1 MKKLLW
7 ITCMVF
13 MVTASMTVT
22 AAAGLS
28 SDYLTEQGHEYM
40 AVEDETL
47 PESRIDKRDV
57 EEYLFVSYNMYITP
71 VPMRM
76 PVTSGV
82 VGWNGAAWTLYS
94 DGTLEV
100 GGGGI
105 SNWFVWS
112 DGWITSI
119 SPWDSYRYDINKII
133 FTRPIFGGTYLHA
146 LFANLAGVTT
156 IEGLNYFNTRNVTE
170 MWEMFSGA
178 SGLTSLD
185 LSSFNTSNVTYM
197 DMMFWGASSITSL
210 DLSSFDT
217 RSVSG
222 MSYMFWGMTSLRQL
236 TLGTHFEFIE
246 DDWGNAGLPEVPNNA
261 IYTGY
266 WQNVGSGTTT
276 NPQGSFVFT
285 SAELMANYNGATM
298 ADTWVWQRRSQ
309 VPPAELKNGWYLSDG
324 NMVFYRE
331 GFRVGQDQ
339 AGSNGKYF
347 AQNLVTPYGTAD
359 FLFDNQGYLLTGLRS
374 YGGEW
379 HYFHTTHGSR
389 LLSGVN
395 DWWGWQLAPGQ
406 LRYLHADG
414 TWAEDELMTITWD
427 CNYGGLSQAM
437 YLFDGSGFVVTDF
450 DFDLGNGLS
459 VYSAFGEW
467 HVMATY
473 SFNRIANF
481 NVANGGGWIQP
492 NPGVLRYLLPDGTYV
507 TGPAVVVNGHT
518 TIPAHLFDTAWTTIS
533 GHEFLFCVNG
543 YLQFGWVYV
552 DGVRVA
558 FINASGVRTP

>member
-1 MKKLLW
+1 
-7 ITCMVF
+7 MVF
-13 MVTASMTVT
+13 MATAFMTVT
-22 AAAGLS
+22 VAADSS
-28 SDYLTEQGHEYM
+28 SDYSTEQGYEYI
-40 AVEDETL
+40 AIEDETL
-47 PESRIDKRDV
+47 PESKVDKQDA
-57 EEYLFVSYNMYITP
+57 EEYLLGGYNMYITP
-71 VPMRM
+71 VPMRT
-76 PVTSGV
+76 VIASGT
-82 VGWNGAAWTLYS
+82 VGSAPYTLYS

-100 GGGGI
+100 GSGLIMSWLFWWGD
-105 SNWFVWS
+105 WP
-112 DGWITSI
+112 T
-119 SPWDSYRYDINKII
+119 SPWDDYKYDINKII
-133 FTRPIFGGTYLHA
+133 FTRPTIGVLSLNS
-146 LFANLAGVTT
+146 LFANLAGITT
-156 IEGLNYFNTRNVTE
+156 IEGLNYFDTRDVTQ

-185 LSSFNTSNVTYM
+185 LSSWDTSNVETM
-197 DMMFWGASSITSL
+197 SNMFSNMNSLIDL
-210 DLSSFDT
+210 DLSGWDT
-217 RSVSG
+217 RNVTS
-222 MSYMFWGMTSLRQL
+222 MSYMFWGTTSLRQL
-236 TLGTHFEFIE
+236 TLGTRFEFFE
-246 DDWGNAGLPEVPNNA
+246 DDWGNAGLPAVPNNA
-261 IYTGY
+261 TYTGY
-266 WQNVGSGTTT
+266 WQNVGDGTTT
-276 NPQGSFVFT
+276 NPQGRFVFT

-309 VPPAELKNGWYLSDG
+309 VPPEPKNGWYLSDG
-324 NMVFYRE
+324 NMVFYQN
-331 GFRVGQDQ
+331 GVRVGQDQ
-339 AGSNGKYF
+339 AGPNGKYF

-359 FLFDNQGYLLTGLRS
+359 FLFDNQGHLLTGLRS
-374 YGGEW
+374 YGNEW

-389 LLSGVN
+389 LLSGIS

-414 TWAEDELMTITWD
+414 TWAADELITITWD

-437 YLFDGSGFVVTDF
+437 YLFDGAGFVVTDF

-473 SFNRIANF
+473 SFNRVANF

-492 NPGVLRYLLPDGTYV
+492 SPGVLRYLLPDGTYV
-507 TGPAVVVNGHT
+507 TGPAVVVNGRT

-558 FINASGVRTP
+558 FINASGVRTS